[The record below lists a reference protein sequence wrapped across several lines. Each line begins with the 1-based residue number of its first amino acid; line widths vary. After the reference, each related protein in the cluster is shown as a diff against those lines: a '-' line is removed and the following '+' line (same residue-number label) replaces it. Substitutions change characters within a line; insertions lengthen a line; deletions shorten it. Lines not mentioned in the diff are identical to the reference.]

1 MTTNLPLPYSAPTI
15 PLASDQISRQ
25 RKARRTGIILIC
37 AILVLLTLNSIHSF
51 GQAAMSGQPLQ
62 RSQLALINITIAGL
76 VILKPSNKP
85 VSCARRW
92 AI

>member
-37 AILVLLTLNSIHSF
+37 AILVLLTLKLRDRKS
-51 GQAAMSGQPLQ
+51 
-62 RSQLALINITIAGL
+62 
-76 VILKPSNKP
+76 V
-85 VSCARRW
+85 V
-92 AI
+92 